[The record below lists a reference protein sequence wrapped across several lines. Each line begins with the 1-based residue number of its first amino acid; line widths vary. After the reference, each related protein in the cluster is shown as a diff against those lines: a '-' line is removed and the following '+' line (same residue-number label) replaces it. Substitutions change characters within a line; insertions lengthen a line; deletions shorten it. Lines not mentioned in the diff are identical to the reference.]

1 MGYTDQKNAA
11 GHYAVFPVW
20 VVTAV
25 NGNNVRTVKDSG
37 FPPVFLTSC
46 RRQNRTIQCGSA
58 KRALPLI
65 WELIADSDAT
75 SRFLPVRDQTKVDSD
90 ATSSLGFYEYATK
103 PTQIAMLPVGFYEYV
118 TKPTQIAMLP
128 VGFYEYVTKPTQ
140 IAMLPLA

>member
-1 MGYTDQKNAA
+1 MSSDCSKRD
-11 GHYAVFPVW
+11 
-20 VVTAV
+20 
-25 NGNNVRTVKDSG
+25 NVRTVKDSG

-65 WELIADSDAT
+65 WELIA
-75 SRFLPVRDQTKVDSD
+75 DSD